1 METKITR
8 KEYLEKQYFL
18 FSNELKE
25 IIGENIFPS
34 LEDVDI
40 VDVLTYFQMTF
51 GNTTEYEEIV
61 KSVIKYHV
69 NISDEQFLKI
79 YPLIEK
85 YINELKNF
93 LKTN

>member
-18 FSNELKE
+18 FSNELKD

-40 VDVLTYFQMTF
+40 VDVLTFFQMTF
-51 GNTTEYEEIV
+51 GNTTECH
-61 KSVIKYHV
+61 K
-69 NISDEQFLKI
+69 ISCQ
-79 YPLIEK
+79 Y
-85 YINELKNF
+85 YR
-93 LKTN
+93 

>member
-1 METKITR
+1 MESITR

-18 FSNELKE
+18 FENELKE

-40 VDVLTYFQMTF
+40 VDILTFFQLTF
-51 GNTTEYEEIV
+51 GNTTDYQEIV

-69 NISDEQFLKI
+69 NITDEQFLKI

-85 YINELKNF
+85 YINELKIF

>member
-1 METKITR
+1 MESITR

-18 FSNELKE
+18 FSNELKD

-40 VDVLTYFQMTF
+40 VDILTFFQLTF

-69 NISDEQFLKI
+69 NITDEQFIKI

-85 YINELKNF
+85 YINELKIF

>member
-1 METKITR
+1 MESITR

-18 FSNELKE
+18 FSNELKD

-40 VDVLTYFQMTF
+40 VDVLTFCQITF

-69 NISDEQFLKI
+69 NITEDQFMKI
-79 YPLIEK
+79 YPIIQK
-85 YINELKNF
+85 YIDELKIF

>member
-1 METKITR
+1 METR
-8 KEYLEKQYFL
+8 KEYLEKQYSL
-18 FSNELKE
+18 FTNELIE

-40 VDVLTYFQMTF
+40 IDILTYFQMTF
-51 GNTTEYEEIV
+51 GSTTEYEEIV

-69 NISDEQFLKI
+69 NITDDQFIKI
-79 YPLIEK
+79 YPIIEK

>member
-1 METKITR
+1 MESITR
-8 KEYLEKQYFL
+8 KEYLEKQYIL
-18 FSNELKE
+18 FTNELKE

-40 VDVLTYFQMTF
+40 VDILTYFQMSF
-51 GNTTEYEEIV
+51 GNTTDYQEIV

-69 NISDEQFLKI
+69 NITDEQFLKI

-85 YINELKNF
+85 YINELKLF

>member
-1 METKITR
+1 METR
-8 KEYLEKQYFL
+8 KEYLEKQYSL
-18 FSNELKE
+18 FTNELIE

-40 VDVLTYFQMTF
+40 VDILTYFQITF
-51 GNTTEYEEIV
+51 GNATEYEEIV

-69 NISDEQFLKI
+69 NITDDQFIKI
-79 YPLIEK
+79 YPIIEK

>member
-1 METKITR
+1 MESITR

-40 VDVLTYFQMTF
+40 VDILTFFQMTF
-51 GNTTEYEEIV
+51 GNTTKYEEIV

-69 NISDEQFLKI
+69 NITDEQFIKI

-85 YINELKNF
+85 YINELKIF

>member
-1 METKITR
+1 MESITR

-18 FSNELKE
+18 FSNELKD

-40 VDVLTYFQMTF
+40 VDILTFFQITF

-69 NISDEQFLKI
+69 NITDEQFLKMFPI
-79 YPLIEK
+79 IEK
-85 YINELKNF
+85 YINELKIF

>member
-1 METKITR
+1 METR
-8 KEYLEKQYFL
+8 KEYLEKQYSL
-18 FSNELKE
+18 FTNELKD

-40 VDVLTYFQMTF
+40 VDILTYFQMTF
-51 GNTTEYEEIV
+51 GNTTDYQEIV

-69 NISDEQFLKI
+69 NITEDDFLQIYPIVKKYIDNLKI
-79 YPLIEK
+79 
-85 YINELKNF
+85 F

>member
-1 METKITR
+1 MESISR
-8 KEYLEKQYFL
+8 KEYLEKQYIL

-40 VDVLTYFQMTF
+40 VDILTYFQMSF
-51 GNTTEYEEIV
+51 GNTTDYQEIV

-69 NISDEQFLKI
+69 NISEEQLIQIYPIVQKYIDELKI
-79 YPLIEK
+79 
-85 YINELKNF
+85 F

>member
-1 METKITR
+1 METR
-8 KEYLEKQYFL
+8 KEYLEKQYTL
-18 FSNELKE
+18 FTNELIE

-40 VDVLTYFQMTF
+40 VDILTFFQITF
-51 GNTTEYEEIV
+51 GSTTEYEEIV

-69 NISDEQFLKI
+69 NITDDQFIKI
-79 YPLIEK
+79 YPIIEK
-85 YINELKNF
+85 YIDDLKTF

>member
-1 METKITR
+1 MESLTR

-18 FSNELKE
+18 FSNELKN

-40 VDVLTYFQMTF
+40 IDVLTYFQMTF
-51 GNTTEYEEIV
+51 GNTTNYEEIV

-69 NISDEQFLKI
+69 NISEEQLI
-79 YPLIEK
+79 QVYPIIQK
-85 YINELKNF
+85 YIDELKLF
-93 LKTN
+93 

>member
-1 METKITR
+1 MESITR

-18 FSNELKE
+18 FENELKE

-40 VDVLTYFQMTF
+40 VDILTFFQMTF

-69 NISDEQFLKI
+69 NITDEQFIKI

-85 YINELKNF
+85 YINELKIF

>member
-1 METKITR
+1 MESITR

-18 FSNELKE
+18 FSNELKD

-40 VDVLTYFQMTF
+40 VDILTFFQITF

-69 NISDEQFLKI
+69 NITDEQFLKMFPI
-79 YPLIEK
+79 IEK

>member
-1 METKITR
+1 MESITR

-18 FSNELKE
+18 FSNELKD

-40 VDVLTYFQMTF
+40 VDVLTFFQMTF
-51 GNTTEYEEIV
+51 GNTTDYQEIV

-69 NISDEQFLKI
+69 NITEDQFMKI
-79 YPLIEK
+79 YPIIQK
-85 YINELKNF
+85 YIDELKIF

>member
-1 METKITR
+1 MESITR
-8 KEYLEKQYFL
+8 KNYLEKQYIL
-18 FSNELKE
+18 FSNELKN

-40 VDVLTYFQMTF
+40 VDILTYFQMTF
-51 GNTTEYEEIV
+51 GNTTDYQEIV

-69 NISDEQFLKI
+69 NITDDQFLKI

-85 YINELKNF
+85 YINELKIF